1 MPVVQSDSL
10 EALTRTTS
18 AEVAPTITTSVS
30 AERIAR
36 QMEALGPLPA
46 VALEVMQLTEDPNS
60 DAKDLQQ
67 SISRDAVIAGKV
79 LRMANSAYFSS
90 GTPCQTLQQASTRL
104 GMKMIRNLVVSSCVT
119 GMMDR
124 DLPNYPYHS
133 FGLQKHSLATG
144 LITGEIV
151 TRLGLPRTLIDE
163 LFLDGLLHDVGKLVL
178 NPLLP
183 SRVIAT
189 GITGIERERL
199 LTGTDH
205 AAVGILMAE
214 HWKLPAHAVAVIGH
228 HHDVTGVD
236 EDFRA
241 HAAVVGI
248 CDWLLNMRRI
258 GLADDAQ
265 DVAPHPDD
273 SALDALEIDQERL
286 TEFTSDIDDALVT
299 ILEFCDAAI

>member
-10 EALTRTTS
+10 EALTRKTS
-18 AEVAPTITTSVS
+18 VEVAPTITTSVS

-60 DAKDLQQ
+60 DAKDLQH

-90 GTPCQTLQQASTRL
+90 GQPCQTLQQASTRL

-124 DLPNYPYHS
+124 DLPHYPYHS

-144 LITGEIV
+144 LITGEVV
-151 TRLGLPRTLIDE
+151 TRLGLPRTLTDE

-183 SRVIAT
+183 DRVSAT
-189 GITGIERERL
+189 GVAGIKRERL

-205 AAVGILMAE
+205 AAVGVLMAE
-214 HWKLPAHAVAVIGH
+214 HWKLPEHAVAVIGH
-228 HHDVTGVD
+228 HHDVDGVD

-248 CDWLLNMRRI
+248 SDWLLNTRRI
-258 GLADDAQ
+258 GLADDAEQ
-265 DVAPHPDD
+265 VEPTPDGP
-273 SALDALEIDQERL
+273 ALGALGIDEEQF
-286 TEFTSDIDDALVT
+286 TELTSDIDDALVT